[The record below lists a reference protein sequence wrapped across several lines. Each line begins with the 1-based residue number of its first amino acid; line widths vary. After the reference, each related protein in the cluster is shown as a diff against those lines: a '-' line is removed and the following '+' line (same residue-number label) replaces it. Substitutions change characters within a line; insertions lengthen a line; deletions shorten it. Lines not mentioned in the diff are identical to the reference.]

1 MFVCVVV
8 IVCVSVLFFKQKTAY
23 EVRISD
29 WSSDVCSSD
38 LAIVGIGE
46 TAAQRESGEAIEGVR
61 AQVRGSVPADATPDS
76 IVLAYEP
83 VWAIGTGKVAR
94 PEDVAEMHAA
104 IRAQMRDLLPD
115 GEDVRIQI
123 GRAHV

>member
-1 MFVCVVV
+1 MRDV
-8 IVCVSVLFFKQKTAY
+8 ISIIDCEFFFTRRRRHTRCAL
-23 EVRISD
+23 V
-29 WSSDVCSSD
+29 
-38 LAIVGIGE
+38 
-46 TAAQRESGEAIEGVR
+46 TGVQTC
-61 AQVRGSVPADATPDS
+61 ALPISVPADATPDS

-115 GEDVRIQI
+115 GEDVRILY
-123 GRAHV
+123 GGSVKPDRKSTRLNSSH